1 MLSDAPKSEII
12 PRLVYS
18 SAYNI
23 GALGFERLHPF
34 DSRKYGKAWRLLKRQ
49 FGPKLSNV
57 TVRPNRPISRE
68 QLLTVHTPDYL
79 ARLRDRKYAA
89 QVIEVPALRHLPA
102 SVIDWCVL
110 RPMRYATM
118 GTILAARE
126 ALRGGLAVN
135 LSGGYHRAGPD
146 RGEGFSVYADAALA
160 IADLRSSGALAA
172 NDRVAYVDCDAHQGN
187 GSCRCVYGDSRV
199 FIYDQFNGAIYP
211 WLDAKARS
219 RVDCAVPLT
228 MNCHGVDY
236 LGALRSKLPPF
247 LDAIG
252 RNTRIG
258 LAIYNAGTDIVAG
271 DPLGRLNVSAEK
283 VIERDRYVIGELTS
297 RRLPTVVLTSGGYT
311 PESCKLI
318 AAMVEHVLTTFSA
331 PTSISE

>member
-1 MLSDAPKSEII
+1 MNSDAPKTEIT

-18 SAYNI
+18 PAYNI
-23 GALGFERLHPF
+23 RALGFERLHPF

-49 FGPKLSNV
+49 FGAELADV
-57 TVRPNRPISRE
+57 TIRPRRPIGRDR
-68 QLLTVHTPDYL
+68 LLSVHTPAYL

-89 QVIEVPALRHLPA
+89 QVIEVPQLRHLPA
-102 SVIDWCVL
+102 AVIDWCVL

-126 ALRGGLAVN
+126 ARRCGLAVN
-135 LSGGYHRAGPD
+135 LSGGYHHAGPD

-160 IADLRSSGALAA
+160 IADLHSSGALGV

-187 GSCRCVYGDSRV
+187 GFCRCVYSDSRV

-211 WLDAKARS
+211 WLDARARS

-236 LGALRSKLPPF
+236 LAALRSKLPPF
-247 LDAIG
+247 LDAIA
-252 RNTRIG
+252 RNSRIG

-271 DPLGRLNVSAEK
+271 DPLGRMNVSAEK
-283 VIERDRYVIGELTS
+283 VIERDRYVIGELTG
-297 RRLPTVVLTSGGYT
+297 RGLPTVVLTSGGYT
-311 PESCKLI
+311 RESYKLI
-318 AAMVEHVLTTFSA
+318 AAMIEYVLTAFRART
-331 PTSISE
+331 PTSE